1 MVLPSGTASDND
13 LMKRIASGDRAA
25 VRLLFMRHHAR
36 VYRFVVR
43 QTGSENM
50 ADDIANE
57 VFLEVWRK
65 ASAFEFRSEVT
76 TWLLGIARFKVLS
89 AHRKRKE
96 DSLDDLESE
105 RIEDGADTPEVVTMK
120 LDKAAALRQCID
132 NLSAE
137 HRAVIDLAYYH
148 GRTVT
153 EIGDVLSIP
162 VATVK
167 TRMFYARSKLGEA
180 LKAAGYE
187 RGWP

>member
-1 MVLPSGTASDND
+1 MSAASGNASDSD
-13 LMKRIASGDRAA
+13 LIKRIASGDRAA
-25 VRLLFMRHHAR
+25 VRLLFMHHHVR
-36 VYRFVVR
+36 IYRFVVR

-65 ASAFEFRSEVT
+65 ASNFEFRSQVS

-89 AHRKRKE
+89 ALRRRKE
-96 DSLDDLESE
+96 DALDELEAE
-105 RIEDGADTPEVVTMK
+105 RIVDGADTPDVITMK
-120 LDKAAALRQCID
+120 LDKAAALRQCVA

-153 EIGDVLSIP
+153 EIGEILSIP

-180 LKAAGYE
+180 LKAAGYD

>member
-1 MVLPSGTASDND
+1 MSAASGNTSDSD
-13 LMKRIASGDRAA
+13 LIKRIASGDRAA

-36 VYRFVVR
+36 IYRFVVR

-65 ASAFEFRSEVT
+65 ASNFEFRSQVS

-89 AHRKRKE
+89 AFRKRKE
-96 DSLDDLESE
+96 DALDELDAE
-105 RIEDGADTPEVVTMK
+105 RIVDGADTPDVITMK
-120 LDKAAALRQCID
+120 LDKATALRKCVES
-132 NLSAE
+132 LSAE

-153 EIGDVLSIP
+153 EVADILSIP

-180 LKAAGYE
+180 LKAAGYD